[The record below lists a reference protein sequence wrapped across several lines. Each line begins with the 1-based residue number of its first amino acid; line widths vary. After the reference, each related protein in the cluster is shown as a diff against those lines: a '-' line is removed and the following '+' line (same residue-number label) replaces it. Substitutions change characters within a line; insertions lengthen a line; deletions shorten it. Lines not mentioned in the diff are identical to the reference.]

1 MGKSGLLQYSR
12 QQAGK
17 EGTMDND
24 TTVEMEAYGTQMQIL
39 ELLANVQRHSAPI
52 EVCIGRIQNGT
63 VHQGILIKSAPP
75 VAVEKLVHAG
85 YQLEITREG
94 VRVYKI

>member
-17 EGTMDND
+17 EGLMDSDN
-24 TTVEMEAYGTQMQIL
+24 TEMEAYGTQMQIL

-52 EVCIGRIQNGT
+52 EVSIGRVQDG
-63 VHQGILIKSAPP
+63 VVRQGILLKSAPP
-75 VAVEKLVHAG
+75 VAVEKLVQAG
-85 YQLEITREG
+85 YQLEITPDG